1 MAKVTRSVAEKRL
14 AEASPAEHFWC
25 RDGRILK
32 SLSELES
39 ALRDMDEETFNYHA
53 TPSKNDFGTWVG
65 EVFGDETLARHL
77 SRSTT
82 LPQAARAVSRRIAWL
97 TSRLDQS

>member
-25 RDGRILK
+25 RDGRILQ

-65 EVFGDETLARHL
+65 AVFGDETLARHL
-77 SRSTT
+77 AASTT
-82 LPQAARAVSRRIAWL
+82 HTKAARAVSSRISWL
-97 TSRLDQS
+97 RSKLKES